1 MAKEYEMK
9 ERPVVKDFAGN
20 IMESP
25 MEILDNPVIQ
35 ALSLFAGG
43 VGKVPKVTGNVAR
56 KLHGLFKGDDYAKQ
70 SKQLADF
77 LKTYTQSKHNT
88 GLINKV
94 KRKTKWFEEQHGV
107 AKKADDSI
115 NELIRQNNLKEIT
128 KSLPNISRKFTPN
141 VASRLDR
148 ATPTSTQI
156 VDMLFDDSLRA
167 ANLSLGIPTAGL
179 VGAQI
184 GSNIDRKNPLIYK
197 IAEMLMPDPIL
208 NIEMPERI

>member
-184 GSNIDRKNPLIYK
+184 GSNIDRK
-197 IAEMLMPDPIL
+197 
-208 NIEMPERI
+208 